1 MIFLCIITSQKKN
14 NLLIKCCSLLEKHKM
29 NYRATAFYVQNQL
42 RNLLQIRPRPMEQVG
57 TCDRDTSCSDSKYQ
71 EFTVLSLDNEKFQ
84 QKCIYSG
91 DYKYKYS
98 FAIVDSSES
107 ASDSCMSPIS
117 VTIST
122 TSDCIPVGNNTALLL
137 CSGKCY
143 VWKPP
148 SAGDNEDANWLA
160 LNYSAS
166 EKKLFVAVTCNPSE
180 DACLLETENGL
191 KCDKVYK

>member
-1 MIFLCIITSQKKN
+1 
-14 NLLIKCCSLLEKHKM
+14 M

-42 RNLLQIRPRPMEQVG
+42 RNLLQIRPMEQAG

-91 DYKYKYS
+91 DYKYS

-107 ASDSCMSPIS
+107 ATDSCTSPIS

-122 TSDCIPVGNNTALLL
+122 TRDCIPVGNSTALLL

-143 VWKPP
+143 IWKPP

-160 LNYSAS
+160 LNYSAG
-166 EKKLFVAVTCNPSE
+166 EKKLFVAVTCDPSE
-180 DACLLETENGL
+180 DACVLETESGL